1 MVDKTTPSESLLV
14 HVARTI
20 VFTIIIFVAVL
31 AVDAVV
37 LWLLNL
43 LWNTD
48 LWIMLLWWEG
58 IAMAFLGGAA
68 WQFMHAYG
76 AERSYFLPKP
86 MRTKLYR
93 IKLKVQHPWFCFS
106 LAMAGLML
114 ILVGFLIWQFI

>member
-58 IAMAFLGGAA
+58 IAMAFIGGAA
-68 WQFMHAYG
+68 WQYMHAYA
-76 AERSYFLPKP
+76 AERFLPKP

-93 IKLKVQHPWFCFS
+93 IKPKVHHPWFCFC
-106 LAMAGLML
+106 LAVAGLML
-114 ILVGFLIWQFI
+114 ILFGFLIWQFI

>member
-48 LWIMLLWWEG
+48 LLTMLLWWEG
-58 IAMAFLGGAA
+58 IAMTFLGGAA
-68 WQFMHAYG
+68 WQRIHAYG
-76 AERSYFLPKP
+76 REARISLPKP
-86 MRTKLYR
+86 METKLYR

-106 LAMAGLML
+106 LVVAGLML
-114 ILVGFLIWQFI
+114 ILVGFLI